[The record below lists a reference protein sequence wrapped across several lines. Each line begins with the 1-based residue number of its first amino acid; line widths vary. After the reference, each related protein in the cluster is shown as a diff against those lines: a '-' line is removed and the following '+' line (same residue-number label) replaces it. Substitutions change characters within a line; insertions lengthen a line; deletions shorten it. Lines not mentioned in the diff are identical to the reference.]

1 MYPADYYAYQDKF
14 QVSKWRQFAKKVLGY
29 HIGTKDPGF
38 PSPGRVLDI
47 GCGSGWWLEGM
58 RAQGWETFGV
68 EISEQAA
75 ALGRISKGLQ
85 IFAGT
90 LEDAS
95 FDEQSF
101 DFVRANHSLEHIS
114 CPNETLDMVHRIL
127 KPEGKFM
134 VGVPNVNSFNARL
147 FGEYWWHLCAPV
159 HTFSYSVKT
168 LSHLL
173 DKHGFRVERVKFNSD
188 YFGILGS
195 FQIWLNRNTKK
206 KSMQGF
212 FVNNY
217 PLRLLC
223 QWMANLTDLF
233 GCGDMIEITAVKH
246 NRPANQRD
254 ALPLAYAD
262 GNKSVSDRAAYK

>member
-1 MYPADYYAYQDKF
+1 
-14 QVSKWRQFAKKVLGY
+14 
-29 HIGTKDPGF
+29 
-38 PSPGRVLDI
+38 
-47 GCGSGWWLEGM
+47 
-58 RAQGWETFGV
+58 
-68 EISEQAA
+68 
-75 ALGRISKGLQ
+75 
-85 IFAGT
+85 
-90 LEDAS
+90 
-95 FDEQSF
+95 
-101 DFVRANHSLEHIS
+101 
-114 CPNETLDMVHRIL
+114 
-127 KPEGKFM
+127 
-134 VGVPNVNSFNARL
+134 
-147 FGEYWWHLCAPV
+147 
-159 HTFSYSVKT
+159 
-168 LSHLL
+168 
-173 DKHGFRVERVKFNSD
+173 VERVKFNSD